1 MRFLRA
7 RRIDGDGPQG
17 IGFDDSSA
25 SLNIYLGV
33 RALLEDLLP
42 RST

>member
-7 RRIDGDGPQG
+7 GRIDGDGPQE
-17 IGFDDSSA
+17 IGFDNSFA
-25 SLNIYLGV
+25 SLNIYLGM

-42 RST
+42 CST